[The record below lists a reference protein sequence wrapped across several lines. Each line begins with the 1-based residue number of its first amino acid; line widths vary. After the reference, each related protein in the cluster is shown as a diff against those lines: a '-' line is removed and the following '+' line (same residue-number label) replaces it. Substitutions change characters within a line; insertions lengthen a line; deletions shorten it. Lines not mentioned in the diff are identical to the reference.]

1 MKTIL
6 YATDCTKNDASALK
20 YVYHFSR
27 IMKADLHIIHVYDLP
42 PVSVSV
48 IQRSE
53 VLKRNINLELKH
65 VVSKYCEAHLK
76 NELREKP
83 ITIHAIES
91 VSVEKAIINLS
102 KKIGS
107 DLVVLGIK
115 DSHSH
120 RGLFSSNIA
129 NVLLDKIEVPIMML
143 PNGLIYN
150 TISTIIYATDFDQED
165 ILPIKN
171 LIEIVRPFE
180 ALVEI
185 VHIYRTDTTTAKEK
199 MEQFKAQL
207 LEQILYQNMTFKTI
221 AASKIKMGLLSV
233 IDDEN
238 ASMLAMVERK
248 HHLSLDNLFHKDLV
262 KDMEDKVAVPIL
274 AFNKKN
280 IEKNL
285 EMVEA

>member
-6 YATDCTKNDASALK
+6 YATDCTENDASALK
-20 YVYHFSR
+20 YVYNFSR
-27 IMKADLHIIHVYDLP
+27 IMKADLHVVHVYDLP

-53 VLKRNINLELKH
+53 VLRRNINLELKH
-65 VVSKYCEAHLK
+65 VVVKYCEAHLK
-76 NELREKP
+76 NEFHKNP
-83 ITIHAIES
+83 IKIHAIED
-91 VSVEKAIINLS
+91 VSVENAIINLS
-102 KKIGS
+102 KTLLP

-150 TISTIIYATDFDQED
+150 NISTIVYATDFDRED

-180 ALVEI
+180 ARVEV
-185 VHIYRTDTTTAKEK
+185 VHIYRSDTTTAKER
-199 MEQFKAQL
+199 MEQFKEIL
-207 LEQILYQNMTFKTI
+207 LDQISYQDITFKAI
-221 AASKIKMGLLSV
+221 AATKTKMGLLSV
-233 IDDEN
+233 LDNEN
-238 ASMLAMVERK
+238 ASMLAMLERK
-248 HHLSLDNLFHKDLV
+248 HHLSIDNLFHKDLV
-262 KDMEDKVAVPIL
+262 KDMEHTVAVPIL
-274 AFNKKN
+274 AFNKQSTKV
-280 IEKNL
+280 KA
-285 EMVEA
+285 MATV